1 MGTNI
6 MFKIRRHNVNYY
18 FFQMMY
24 ECAAMF
30 IWLSKNKQT
39 NKPVKIDRKKKKEEE
54 THATISF
61 ISNQCSAILC
71 LLTVRGTYVFTDFT
85 ALRLSYRVHFGVSC
99 FG

>member
-39 NKPVKIDRKKKKEEE
+39 NKPVKIDRM
-54 THATISF
+54 I
-61 ISNQCSAILC
+61 
-71 LLTVRGTYVFTDFT
+71 
-85 ALRLSYRVHFGVSC
+85 
-99 FG
+99 